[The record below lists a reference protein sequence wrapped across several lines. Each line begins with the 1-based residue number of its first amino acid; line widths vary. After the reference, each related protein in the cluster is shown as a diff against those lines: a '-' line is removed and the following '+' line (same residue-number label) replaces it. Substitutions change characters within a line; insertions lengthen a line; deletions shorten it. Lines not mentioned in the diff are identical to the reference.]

1 MPFLKFKPT
10 RDKRLTNGSCSFP
23 TLIIVSAMWILLV
36 ADATAQSL
44 VTPQPTTAPLE
55 KTVAPIAMQD
65 ILNNTYAEQ
74 KRLELAKK
82 LLSAPDP
89 VIQLRKK
96 LDNIA
101 AQVDTQLATTSKFAL
116 RELPVMRLESLSRH
130 LKFDTRLLD
139 RWEVEANY
147 SLAPYSDSALRL
159 AQDRLSWSATRAA
172 GLINALPNEVSTHVE
187 TMLTQFDAT
196 EAALAAALAK
206 QFELRQHASEIR
218 ARIQTGSNEVDA
230 VINDIDRRLFLMDA
244 PPVWQGLG
252 PRVDAGASLAAMR
265 SGMEIETQFALD
277 YEAAGTGNH
286 KARRMVQILLIPL
299 IFWLALR
306 SRQQQGEANAAVRPN
321 HGLSRPVSTW
331 LLLSMLFLL
340 LLEPDAPILIQEIA
354 LLLGLVPVLRLL
366 PLGTLRTLGVWPYLA
381 VALYLLDRTG
391 LVFVSDTRFYR
402 QFLFVL
408 NGLAV
413 GLMFAMLHRLAAVE
427 LSSQSQP
434 QPQPE
439 RQVVGLGVRKFVC
452 RIVLVILLIATGC
465 NIFGNVSLAERLT
478 SGIIDSTYM
487 GLLLYLGVYACLT
500 ILRTLLDQRE
510 LAGFKLL
517 QRYRVGFELLF
528 KRLLVLGAVIV
539 WLVYSM
545 ERLRIL
551 RPLQEAAT
559 TVLAFGIEAGE
570 VSIHISDVL
579 VFLLSVWLA
588 VWVAK
593 AVRKLLMDE
602 LPRHANLPRGVGS
615 SIASLSYY
623 GLLMLGLL
631 VALSAAGFKVSQLTL
646 VFGALGVGIG
656 FGLQN
661 VVNNFVSGM
670 VLMFERPIQPG
681 DIIDT
686 AGISG
691 TVREIGLRATIL
703 RTFDGADVVV
713 PNGSLL
719 SSNLTNWTMFD
730 HARRIEIPVGVAY
743 GSNPANVLEL
753 LGNVARSTPGVS
765 AYPEPVVLMTGYG
778 ESALNFVARVW
789 TNDINSWMN
798 VRGDLLARMLA
809 CLREAGISIPY
820 PQVDLNFRSIPE
832 PLTTSMRAAEAGGQK
847 SETGPLTD
855 SEKNGDGR

>member
-1 MPFLKFKPT
+1 MYLLKFNP
-10 RDKRLTNGSCSFP
+10 L
-23 TLIIVSAMWILLV
+23 LIMLPAIWMCFVAGANAQAPATPIQPAASA
-36 ADATAQSL
+36 
-44 VTPQPTTAPLE
+44 PE
-55 KTVAPIAMQD
+55 KTVTPIAMQD
-65 ILNNTYAEQ
+65 ILNHTYAEQ

-89 VIQLRKK
+89 VIHLRKK
-96 LDNIA
+96 LDEIA

-116 RELPVMRLESLSRH
+116 RELPIMRLESLSRH

-139 RWEVEANY
+139 RWEEEANY
-147 SLAPYSDSALRL
+147 LLAPYSDSALRL

-172 GLINALPNEVSTHVE
+172 GLINALPSEVSTHVE

-196 EAALAAALAK
+196 ETALAAALAE
-206 QFELRQHASEIR
+206 QFDLRQRASEIR
-218 ARIQTGSNEVDA
+218 AQIQLGSNEVDA
-230 VINDIDRRLFLMDA
+230 VINDIDRRLFQVDA
-244 PPVWQGLG
+244 PPMWHGLG
-252 PRVDAGASLAAMR
+252 PRVDTGTSLAAMR
-265 SGMEIETQFALD
+265 SGMEIEVQFALD
-277 YEAAGTGNH
+277 YEAAGTGNYQ
-286 KARRMVQILLIPL
+286 ARRIVQILLIPL

-306 SRQQQGEANAAVRPN
+306 SRQQGEAGAAVRPK

-340 LLEPDAPILIQEIA
+340 LLEPDAPTLVQEIA
-354 LLLGLVPVLRLL
+354 LLFGLVPVLRLL
-366 PLGTLRTLGVWPYLA
+366 PLGTLHALGVWPYLA

-391 LVFVSDTRFYR
+391 LVFVGDTRFYR
-402 QFLFVL
+402 QFLLVL

-413 GLMFAMLHRLAAVE
+413 GLIFAMLHRFAAAE
-427 LSSQSQP
+427 LPSPISPQLQP
-434 QPQPE
+434 QPQSG
-439 RQVVGLGVRKFVC
+439 RQVVGRGVTKFIGRV
-452 RIVLVILLIATGC
+452 VLVILLIAAGC

-487 GLLLYLGVYACLT
+487 GLLLYLGVSACLT

-517 QRYRVGFELLF
+517 QRYRLGFELLF
-528 KRLLVLGAVIV
+528 KRLLVLGAGIV

-551 RPLQEAAT
+551 RPLQEATT

-570 VSIHISDVL
+570 VSIHVSDVL

-602 LPRHANLPRGVGS
+602 LPGHTNLPRGVGN

-743 GSNPANVLEL
+743 GSDPAKVLEL

-789 TNDINSWMN
+789 TNDINFWMN

-809 CLREAGISIPY
+809 SLKEAGISIPY
-820 PQVDLNFRSIPE
+820 PQVDFNFRSMPE
-832 PLTTSMRAAEAGGQK
+832 PLTASMRAAESGEQK
-847 SETGPLTD
+847 SEAGPLTD
-855 SEKNGDGR
+855 SGAKT

>member
-1 MPFLKFKPT
+1 MHLLKFNPV
-10 RDKRLTNGSCSFP
+10 
-23 TLIIVSAMWILLV
+23 LIMLPVIWMFLV
-36 ADATAQSL
+36 AGANAQAP
-44 VTPQPTTAPLE
+44 VTPIPPAATPHE
-55 KTVAPIAMQD
+55 KTVAPIDMQD
-65 ILNNTYAEQ
+65 ILNDTYAEQ

-96 LDNIA
+96 LDDIA
-101 AQVDTQLATTSKFAL
+101 AQVDTQLSATSKFAL
-116 RELPVMRLESLSRH
+116 RELPIMRLESLSRH

-147 SLAPYSDSALRL
+147 LLAPYSDSALRL

-172 GLINALPNEVSTHVE
+172 GLINALPREVSTHVE
-187 TMLTQFDAT
+187 TMLTQFDVT
-196 EAALAAALAK
+196 EAALAAALAE
-206 QFELRQHASEIR
+206 QFELRQRASEIR
-218 ARIQTGSNEVDA
+218 AQIQTGSNAVDA
-230 VINDIDRRLFLMDA
+230 AINDIDRRLFRVDA

-252 PRVDAGASLAAMR
+252 PSVDTGAAFATMR
-265 SGMEIETQFALD
+265 SGLEIEKQFALD

-286 KARRMVQILLIPL
+286 RARRMVQILLIPL

-306 SRQQQGEANAAVRPN
+306 SRQQQGEAGAAVRHN

-340 LLEPDAPILIQEIA
+340 LLEPDAPILVQEIA
-354 LLLGLVPVLRLL
+354 LLLGLIPVLRLL
-366 PLGTLRTLGVWPYLA
+366 PLGTLRAWGIWPYLA

-391 LVFVSDTRFYR
+391 LIFVTDPNYHR
-402 QFLFVL
+402 QFLLVL
-408 NGLAV
+408 NGLAL
-413 GLMFAMLHRLAAVE
+413 GLMVALLRRFTLAE
-427 LSSQSQP
+427 LP
-434 QPQPE
+434 QPG
-439 RQVVGLGVRKFVC
+439 RQSVGAGVRLTC
-452 RIVLVILLIATGC
+452 RILLVVLLIAVGC
-465 NIFGNVSLAERLT
+465 NIVGNVSLAERLT

-487 GLLLYLGVYACLT
+487 GLLLYLGVSACFT
-500 ILRTLLDQRE
+500 ILQTLLDQKE
-510 LAGFKLL
+510 LAQFKLL
-517 QRYRVGFELLF
+517 QRYRSGLELLF

-559 TVLAFGIEAGE
+559 KLLAFGIEVGE

-579 VFLLSVWLA
+579 VFLFSVWLA

-602 LPRHANLPRGVGS
+602 LPGHTNLPRGVGN

-623 GLLMLGLL
+623 GLLLLGLL

-730 HARRIEIPVGVAY
+730 HARRIEVPVGVAY
-743 GSNPANVLEL
+743 GSDPAQVLEL
-753 LGNVARSTPGVS
+753 LNKVARSTPGVS

-789 TNDINSWMN
+789 TNDINFWMN
-798 VRGDLLARMLA
+798 VRGELLARMLA
-809 CLREAGISIPY
+809 SLKEAGISIPY
-820 PQVDLNFRSIPE
+820 PQVDFNLRAVPE
-832 PLTTSMRAAEAGGQK
+832 PLTTAMRATEAGEQK
-847 SETGPLTD
+847 SETDPLSD
-855 SEKNGDGR
+855 SGTKN

>member
-1 MPFLKFKPT
+1 MLPVIWMCF
-10 RDKRLTNGSCSFP
+10 
-23 TLIIVSAMWILLV
+23 V
-36 ADATAQSL
+36 AGANAQAPATPIQPAATA
-44 VTPQPTTAPLE
+44 LE
-55 KTVAPIAMQD
+55 KTVAPIEIQD
-65 ILNNTYAEQ
+65 ILNHTYAEQ

-89 VIQLRKK
+89 VIHLRKK
-96 LDNIA
+96 LDEIA

-116 RELPVMRLESLSRH
+116 RELPIMRLESLSRH

-139 RWEVEANY
+139 RWEEEANY
-147 SLAPYSDSALRL
+147 LLAPYSDSALRL

-196 EAALAAALAK
+196 ETALAAALAE
-206 QFELRQHASEIR
+206 QFDLRQRASEIR

-230 VINDIDRRLFLMDA
+230 VINDIDRRLFQVDA
-244 PPVWQGLG
+244 PPMWQGLG
-252 PRVDAGASLAAMR
+252 PRVDTGTSLAAMR
-265 SGMEIETQFALD
+265 SGMEIEVQFALD

-286 KARRMVQILLIPL
+286 KARRIVQILLIPL
-299 IFWLALR
+299 IFWLAVR
-306 SRQQQGEANAAVRPN
+306 SRQQQGEAGAAVRPK

-340 LLEPDAPILIQEIA
+340 LLEPDAPILVQEIA
-354 LLLGLVPVLRLL
+354 LLFGLVPVLRLL
-366 PLGTLRTLGVWPYLA
+366 PLGTLRALGVWPYLA

-402 QFLFVL
+402 QFLLVL

-413 GLMFAMLHRLAAVE
+413 GLMFAMLHRLATTE
-427 LSSQSQP
+427 LSPHVPPQISTQP
-434 QPQPE
+434 TPQLQPQPE
-439 RQVVGLGVRKFVC
+439 RQVISRGVIKFIC
-452 RIVLVILLIATGC
+452 RMVLVILLIAAGC

-487 GLLLYLGVYACLT
+487 GLLLYLGVSACLT

-517 QRYRVGFELLF
+517 QRYRLGFELLF

-559 TVLAFGIEAGE
+559 TALAFGIEAGE
-570 VSIHISDVL
+570 VSIHVSDVL
-579 VFLLSVWLA
+579 VFLFSVWLA

-602 LPRHANLPRGVGS
+602 LPGHTNLPRGVGN

-743 GSNPANVLEL
+743 GSDPAKVLEL

-789 TNDINSWMN
+789 TNDINFWMN

-809 CLREAGISIPY
+809 SLKEAGISIPY
-820 PQVDLNFRSIPE
+820 PQVDFNFRSMPE
-832 PLTTSMRAAEAGGQK
+832 PLTASMRAAETGEQK
-847 SETGPLTD
+847 SEAGPLTD
-855 SEKNGDGR
+855 SGAKT